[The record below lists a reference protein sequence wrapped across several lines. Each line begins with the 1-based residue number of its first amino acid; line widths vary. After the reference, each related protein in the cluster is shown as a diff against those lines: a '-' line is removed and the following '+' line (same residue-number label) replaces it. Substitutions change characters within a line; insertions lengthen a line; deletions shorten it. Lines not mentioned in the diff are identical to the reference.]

1 MTAKADTG
9 DRLRDVAAGQLS
21 SVEICAGA
29 GGQALGL
36 EQAGF
41 AHQGLVELDADAC
54 QTLRR
59 NRGTQWRIIRADLAE
74 VDGRAFAHADLLS
87 GGVPCPP
94 FSVAGKQLGS
104 QDERD
109 LFPQTLR
116 LIEQASPR
124 AVLLENVPGLAAR
137 RFDGYRTRVLQQLH
151 ALGYQTWWDL
161 VHASDHGVPQLRPRF
176 VLVAIRPPWAA
187 RFGWPKPAGLPVTVG
202 EALGDLMGSRGWPG
216 APAWSRRAGRIAPTI
231 VGGSTRHGGPDLGPT
246 RARQAWKHLGVDG
259 RGIADHAPGP
269 ADPDGQP
276 PRLTIRMVAG
286 YKAFPIHGNSPA
298 AKPPPT
304 ARSGTRSRPQWP
316 GRWAQRSP
324 PRCQAITHAPK
335 HPPAA
340 IASIVMNTERPES
353 TPPDTWLGWPEARV
367 SRYRQ

>member
-1 MTAKADTG
+1 MTAAPAQTG
-9 DRLRDVAAGQLS
+9 DRRVDVAAGRLS

-41 AHQGLVELDADAC
+41 THQGLVELDADAC
-54 QTLRR
+54 HTLRR
-59 NRGTQWRIIRADLAE
+59 NRATQWPIIRADLTE

-94 FSVAGKQLGS
+94 FSVAGKQLGG

-109 LFPQTLR
+109 LFPAALR

-137 RFDGYRTRVLQQLH
+137 RFGGYRAQILHRLH

-187 RFGWPKPAGLPVTVG
+187 
-202 EALGDLMGSRGWPG
+202 GSRGRSP
-216 APAWSRRAGRIAPTI
+216 RRC
-231 VGGSTRHGGPDLGPT
+231 
-246 RARQAWKHLGVDG
+246 
-259 RGIADHAPGP
+259 
-269 ADPDGQP
+269 
-276 PRLTIRMVAG
+276 
-286 YKAFPIHGNSPA
+286 
-298 AKPPPT
+298 
-304 ARSGTRSRPQWP
+304 RSRSVR
-316 GRWAQRSP
+316 RWG
-324 PRCQAITHAPK
+324 T
-335 HPPAA
+335 
-340 IASIVMNTERPES
+340 
-353 TPPDTWLGWPEARV
+353 
-367 SRYRQ
+367 